1 LLHTGDQPDGAHAVD
16 LAMTAR
22 RLRRSSARLLAVVPL
37 AGALVGALALP
48 AAAAPAKLTPTGAC
62 VWNNGDGTTT
72 AVFGWK
78 NTGGAGSV
86 AIGPNNQV
94 YVGTS
99 QANYTSAAT
108 QPQPTTFAAN
118 TTVASAFTVTFPST
132 EGAAWLLNGTYAS
145 LFSTSTA
152 CSTNPV
158 DVINDGPLA
167 LIGFAL
173 LVPAGAYFLS
183 RPSTRLG
190 RGR

>member
-1 LLHTGDQPDGAHAVD
+1 
-16 LAMTAR
+16 MTAR

-37 AGALVGALALP
+37 AGALLGALALP
-48 AAAAPAKLTPTGAC
+48 AAAAPPPRLTPTGAC
-62 VWNNGDGTTT
+62 VWNNGDGTYTG
-72 AVFGWK
+72 VFGWS

-86 AIGPNNQV
+86 PIGANNQV

-108 QPQPTTFAAN
+108 QPQPTTFAGN
-118 TTVASAFTVTFPST
+118 TTVASAFSVTFPSG
-132 EGAAWLLNGTYAS
+132 EGTAWLLDGTYSS

-152 CSTNPV
+152 CNTNPV